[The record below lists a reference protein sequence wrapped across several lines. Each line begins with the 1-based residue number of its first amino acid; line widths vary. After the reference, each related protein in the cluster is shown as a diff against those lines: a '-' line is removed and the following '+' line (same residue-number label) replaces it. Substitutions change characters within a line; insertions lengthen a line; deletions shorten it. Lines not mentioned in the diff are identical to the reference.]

1 MEIWNALLFDQ
12 FNFCQELRKCTL
24 ISATV
29 FRNLFMASLMVG
41 IPDTKYLNK
50 HILKHLGGWGGSVT
64 MYFWYGMDM
73 LLGAAG
79 SFFAAVLHR
88 SIQISWILC
97 QNTSV
102 NLTNISCCIYL
113 SKVCLFPWKDSCV
126 SPACFQGTNR
136 SQISKDFKKWIEMN
150 EKLTSWLCS
159 YRSCTS
165 KGGITTKRQ
174 MNSAEGTTSSLK
186 RKSPLS
192 ISPQWISWG
201 SPTPGVSRQW
211 QQVSG
216 GTKAPARS
224 EQLWSSEHGQSG
236 SMPHLALSTNRICW
250 PAVGKSVDG
259 TVHLVPPL
267 L

>member
-1 MEIWNALLFDQ
+1 
-12 FNFCQELRKCTL
+12 
-24 ISATV
+24 
-29 FRNLFMASLMVG
+29 MVG

-50 HILKHLGGWGGSVT
+50 HTSKHLWGWGGSVT
-64 MYFWYGMDM
+64 RYFWYGMDM
-73 LLGAAG
+73 LLGPAG
-79 SFFAAVLHR
+79 SFLQQCYTGQYKYPGYCAKTLPMF
-88 SIQISWILC
+88 QWISLTFPVAF
-97 QNTSV
+97 TS
-102 NLTNISCCIYL
+102 LKSAW
-113 SKVCLFPWKDSCV
+113 LFPWKVSCV

-159 YRSCTS
+159 CRSGTS

-186 RKSPLS
+186 RKSPPS

-224 EQLWSSEHGQSG
+224 EQLWSSERGQSG
-236 SMPHLALSTNRICW
+236 SIPHLALSTNRICW
-250 PAVGKSVDG
+250 PAVGKRVDG

-267 L
+267 P